1 MQDHYMA
8 NCSGHNY
15 FLGQLELHSLEI
27 GVFTVF
33 QGNRGDSHIL
43 ILFFSQEI
51 EHLEFSTSIHLVAI
65 F

>member
-1 MQDHYMA
+1 MQP
-8 NCSGHNY
+8 
-15 FLGQLELHSLEI
+15 QLVTVRHSLEI

-43 ILFFSQEI
+43 ILFYHQEI
-51 EHLEFSTSIHLVAI
+51 EHFEFSTSI

>member
-1 MQDHYMA
+1 MA

-27 GVFTVF
+27 GVLTVF
-33 QGNRGDSHIL
+33 QGKRGDSHIL
-43 ILFFSQEI
+43 ILFYHQEI
-51 EHLEFSTSIHLVAI
+51 EHFEFSTSMHLVDI